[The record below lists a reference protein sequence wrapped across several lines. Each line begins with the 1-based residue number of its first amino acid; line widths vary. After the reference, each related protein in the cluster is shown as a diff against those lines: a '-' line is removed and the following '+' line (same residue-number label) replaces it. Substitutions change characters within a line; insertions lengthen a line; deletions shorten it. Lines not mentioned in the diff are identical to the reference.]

1 MREEARDVSRK
12 RLSREERR
20 ARILEAAARVFADRG
35 YDGATLDEIAEAADI
50 SKPVIYDHFESKKD
64 LHISLLD
71 SHSRD
76 LVEFMSAR
84 VTAET
89 DPGRQLAAGIDGLL
103 EFVERDPYVWR
114 LIFRE
119 PAAADAEVLE
129 AYHRNQHRA
138 SSAIAALTAAQPVA
152 DQEGDPLDYDS
163 RIEVVAE
170 IIKHTGA
177 ALVGWWYEHREAD
190 RQELVA
196 VAMNVL
202 FVGIERMFA
211 GDRWRS

>member
-1 MREEARDVSRK
+1 MREEARVVSRK
-12 RLSREERR
+12 RLSRDERR

-35 YDGATLDEIAEAADI
+35 YDGATLDEIAEAAEI

-71 SHSRD
+71 VHSRD
-76 LVEFMSAR
+76 LVEFMTERAIS
-84 VTAET
+84 ET
-89 DPGRQLAAGIDGLL
+89 DPGRQLAAGVDALL
-103 EFVERDPYVWR
+103 EFVERDPYAWR

-129 AYHRNQHRA
+129 AYKRNQGRA
-138 SSAIAALTAAQPVA
+138 SAAIAALTAAQPLPEHE
-152 DQEGDPLDYDS
+152 DDPLDHDR

-177 ALVGWWYEHREAD
+177 ALVAWWYEHRDAQ
-190 RQELVA
+190 RAELVT

-202 FVGIERMFA
+202 FVGLERMLD
-211 GDRWRS
+211 GDRWRT